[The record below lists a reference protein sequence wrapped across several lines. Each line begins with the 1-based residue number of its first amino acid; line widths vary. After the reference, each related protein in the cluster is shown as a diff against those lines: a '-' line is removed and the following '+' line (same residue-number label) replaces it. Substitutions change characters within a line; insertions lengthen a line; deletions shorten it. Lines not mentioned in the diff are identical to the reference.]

1 MRKVIA
7 FGAFDVLHLGHVHF
21 LERAKKLGN
30 YLVVVIAR
38 DSVIRKVKNHDSVFN
53 ERERKHL
60 VSSLK
65 CVDKAI
71 LGDKRNT
78 IIPIL
83 KERPQIIA
91 LGYDQPKDETE
102 LRRELAEKNFFP
114 EKIVRIGPF
123 KPERHKSSKLKI
135 CIERNF

>member
-21 LERAKKLGN
+21 LERAKKLGD

-38 DSVIRKVKNHDSVFN
+38 DSVIRKVKNHEAVFN
-53 ERERKHL
+53 EKERRHL

-65 CVDKAI
+65 CVDRAI
-71 LGDKRNT
+71 LGDKKNT

-83 KERPQIIA
+83 NEKPQIIA
-91 LGYDQPKDETE
+91 LGYDQGKRIPTLWKE
-102 LRRELAEKNFFP
+102 LKEAGFRP
-114 EKIVRIGPF
+114 EKIVRIGSF
-123 KPERHKSSKLKI
+123 KTRRHKSSKIKI